1 MEEERAEKLRTLLDS
16 GLHQLYGLWDEI
28 GLDESTQ
35 RDRSQTVE
43 DHFKSL
49 LDRMIKEENGLKK
62 RLVESLEHSIKQCV
76 RLSKEL
82 GMKYDEP
89 DSRLALIKLEHALR
103 GEAKR
108 LETVKEERM
117 AEVLK
122 LRKTDEELC
131 QRLAVDPFYVSS
143 TTVPTSHQMEGLKDH
158 IRGLEEEK
166 FTRLEQYVKLK
177 ETILSLYSELE
188 TEPATDFERE
198 VACEDTD
205 RFVLSTSNLT
215 SVGGI
220 VKKLEEEKTRN
231 MRATMEAVEKLDSL
245 YERLQLD
252 MGEKYQF
259 LSDNPGHGPSTITI
273 LHKEIERL
281 EEIKKA
287 NIEKF
292 VNTLR
297 NELHKLWDDCF
308 YSPEQ
313 RNRFSPL
320 HSIDFTEELLEAHEA
335 EAAKVKK
342 YLHDNK
348 ELFNKVAQ
356 RQEVWNKFMEL
367 ERRAKDPSRLLNAR
381 GKSLLVE
388 EKERNKVNKALPRV
402 EQELENLIADWERLH
417 QTQFLVGGVCLKD
430 FIETQKQEHV
440 QQLEAEKHA
449 REKQKKETLLQET
462 RYGAKPST
470 PARLKGH
477 NSTAKMTPAR
487 SQKLVPTPSSSR
499 IVSRVAS
506 AVATMRSPRAG
517 RVAKGTSPRIGG
529 KPASKPDGTLR
540 GKRRSSYG
548 IKKDKKNKKMAAAQ
562 EQKMKKGILTEANYS
577 LNGNDTI
584 VRRGIN
590 DMSVASTVPDYGSFK
605 QGNMLNSTEA
615 GGLTPEVSTRPMPS
629 YMTPTQ
635 TAQNR
640 MFKTPTTPG
649 SRSRSRL
656 TPGSSTSK
664 LSTLR
669 SATKLPFLI

>member
-1 MEEERAEKLRTLLDS
+1 MEEERAEKLRVLLDT

-103 GEAKR
+103 GEARR

-143 TTVPTSHQMEGLKDH
+143 TTVPTSHQMEGLKEH

-177 ETILSLYSELE
+177 ETILSLFNELE

-205 RFVLSTSNLT
+205 RFVLSTANLT

-231 MRATMEAVEKLDSL
+231 MRTTMEAVEKLDSL

-252 MGEKYQF
+252 MGEKFQF
-259 LSDNPGHGPSTITI
+259 LSENPGHGPSTIAI

-367 ERRAKDPSRLLNAR
+367 ERKAKDPSRLLNAR
-381 GKSLLVE
+381 GTSLLVE

-430 FIETQKQEHV
+430 FIEAQKLEHV
-440 QQLEAEKHA
+440 HQLEAEKHA

-477 NSTAKMTPAR
+477 NSTTKMTPAK
-487 SQKLVPTPSSSR
+487 KLVPTPSSSR
-499 IVSRVAS
+499 MVSRVAS
-506 AVATMRSPRAG
+506 AMATMRSPRAG
-517 RVAKGTSPRIGG
+517 RVAKGTSPRVGG
-529 KPASKPDGTLR
+529 KPASK
-540 GKRRSSYG
+540 
-548 IKKDKKNKKMAAAQ
+548 NKKVAAAQ

-584 VRRGIN
+584 VRRGVV

-605 QGNMLNSTEA
+605 QGNILNSTEA
-615 GGLTPEVSTRPMPS
+615 GGLTPEVATRPLPS

-656 TPGSSTSK
+656 TPGGSTSK

>member
-1 MEEERAEKLRTLLDS
+1 
-16 GLHQLYGLWDEI
+16 
-28 GLDESTQ
+28 
-35 RDRSQTVE
+35 
-43 DHFKSL
+43 
-49 LDRMIKEENGLKK
+49 
-62 RLVESLEHSIKQCV
+62 
-76 RLSKEL
+76 
-82 GMKYDEP
+82 
-89 DSRLALIKLEHALR
+89 
-103 GEAKR
+103 
-108 LETVKEERM
+108 
-117 AEVLK
+117 
-122 LRKTDEELC
+122 
-131 QRLAVDPFYVSS
+131 
-143 TTVPTSHQMEGLKDH
+143 
-158 IRGLEEEK
+158 
-166 FTRLEQYVKLK
+166 
-177 ETILSLYSELE
+177 
-188 TEPATDFERE
+188 
-198 VACEDTD
+198 
-205 RFVLSTSNLT
+205 
-215 SVGGI
+215 
-220 VKKLEEEKTRN
+220 
-231 MRATMEAVEKLDSL
+231 
-245 YERLQLD
+245 
-252 MGEKYQF
+252 MG
-259 LSDNPGHGPSTITI
+259 
-273 LHKEIERL
+273 
-281 EEIKKA
+281 
-287 NIEKF
+287 
-292 VNTLR
+292 
-297 NELHKLWDDCF
+297 
-308 YSPEQ
+308 SPEQ

-335 EAAKVKK
+335 EAAKVKN

-402 EQELENLIADWERLH
+402 EQELEDLIADWERLH

-517 RVAKGTSPRIGG
+517 RGAKGTSPRIGG
-529 KPASKPDGTLR
+529 KPAS
-540 GKRRSSYG
+540 
-548 IKKDKKNKKMAAAQ
+548 KNKKMAAAQ

-605 QGNMLNSTEA
+605 QGNMLNST
-615 GGLTPEVSTRPMPS
+615 
-629 YMTPTQ
+629 Q

-656 TPGSSTSK
+656 TPGGSTSK

>member
-1 MEEERAEKLRTLLDS
+1 MEEERAEKLRGLLDT

-103 GEAKR
+103 GEARR

-143 TTVPTSHQMEGLKDH
+143 TTVPTSHQMEGLKEH

-177 ETILSLYSELE
+177 ETILSLYNELE
-188 TEPATDFERE
+188 SEPGTDFERE

-205 RFVLSTSNLT
+205 RFVLSTTNLT

-231 MRATMEAVEKLDSL
+231 MRTTMEAVEKLDSL

-252 MGEKYQF
+252 MGEKFQF
-259 LSDNPGHGPSTITI
+259 LSENPGHGPSTIAI

-367 ERRAKDPSRLLNAR
+367 ERKAKDPSRLLNAR
-381 GKSLLVE
+381 GTSLLVE

-430 FIETQKQEHV
+430 FIEAQKLDHV

-477 NSTAKMTPAR
+477 NSTAKMTPAK
-487 SQKLVPTPSSSR
+487 KLVPTPSSSR

-517 RVAKGTSPRIGG
+517 RVAKGTSPRVGG
-529 KPASKPDGTLR
+529 KPASK
-540 GKRRSSYG
+540 
-548 IKKDKKNKKMAAAQ
+548 NKKVAAAQ
-562 EQKMKKGILTEANYS
+562 GQKLKKGILTEANYS

-584 VRRGIN
+584 VRRGV
-590 DMSVASTVPDYGSFK
+590 DLSVASTVPDYGSFK
-605 QGNMLNSTEA
+605 QGNILNSTEA
-615 GGLTPEVSTRPMPS
+615 GGLTPEVAARPLPS

-656 TPGSSTSK
+656 TPGGSTSK

>member
-1 MEEERAEKLRTLLDS
+1 VIKREELTMEEERAEKLRGLLDT

-103 GEAKR
+103 GEARR

-143 TTVPTSHQMEGLKDH
+143 TTVPTSHQMEGLKEH

-177 ETILSLYSELE
+177 ETILSLYNELE

-205 RFVLSTSNLT
+205 RFVLSTANLT

-231 MRATMEAVEKLDSL
+231 MRTTMEAVEKLDSL

-252 MGEKYQF
+252 MGEKFQF
-259 LSDNPGHGPSTITI
+259 LSENPGHGPSTIAI

-367 ERRAKDPSRLLNAR
+367 ERKAKDPSRLLNAR
-381 GKSLLVE
+381 GTSLLVE

-402 EQELENLIADWERLH
+402 EQELESLIADWERLH

-430 FIETQKQEHV
+430 FIEAQKLEHV

-477 NSTAKMTPAR
+477 NSTAKMTPAK
-487 SQKLVPTPSSSR
+487 KLVPTPGSSR

-506 AVATMRSPRAG
+506 AMATMRSPRAG
-517 RVAKGTSPRIGG
+517 RVAKGTSPRVGG
-529 KPASKPDGTLR
+529 KPASK
-540 GKRRSSYG
+540 
-548 IKKDKKNKKMAAAQ
+548 NKKVAAAQ
-562 EQKMKKGILTEANYS
+562 EQKMKKGILTDANYS

-584 VRRGIN
+584 VRRGVV
-590 DMSVASTVPDYGSFK
+590 DLSVASTVPDYGSFK
-605 QGNMLNSTEA
+605 QGNILNSTEA
-615 GGLTPEVSTRPMPS
+615 GGLTPEVATRPLPS

-635 TAQNR
+635 AAQSR

-656 TPGSSTSK
+656 TPGGSTSK

>member
-1 MEEERAEKLRTLLDS
+1 MEEERAEKLRGLLDT

-103 GEAKR
+103 GEARR

-143 TTVPTSHQMEGLKDH
+143 TTVPTSHQMEGLKEH

-177 ETILSLYSELE
+177 ETILSLYNELE

-205 RFVLSTSNLT
+205 RFVLSTANLT

-231 MRATMEAVEKLDSL
+231 MRTTMEAVEKLDSL

-252 MGEKYQF
+252 MGEKFQF
-259 LSDNPGHGPSTITI
+259 LSENPGHGPSTIAI

-367 ERRAKDPSRLLNAR
+367 ERKAKDPSRLLNAR
-381 GKSLLVE
+381 GTSLLVE

-402 EQELENLIADWERLH
+402 EQELESLIADWERLH

-430 FIETQKQEHV
+430 FIEAQKLEHV

-477 NSTAKMTPAR
+477 NSTAKMTPAK
-487 SQKLVPTPSSSR
+487 KLVPTPGSSR

-506 AVATMRSPRAG
+506 AMATMRSPRAG
-517 RVAKGTSPRIGG
+517 RVAKGTSPRVGG
-529 KPASKPDGTLR
+529 KPVS
-540 GKRRSSYG
+540 
-548 IKKDKKNKKMAAAQ
+548 KNKKVAAAQ
-562 EQKMKKGILTEANYS
+562 EQKMKKGILTDANYS

-584 VRRGIN
+584 VRRGVV
-590 DMSVASTVPDYGSFK
+590 DLSVASTVPDYGSFK
-605 QGNMLNSTEA
+605 QGNILNSTEA
-615 GGLTPEVSTRPMPS
+615 GGLTPEVATRPLPS

-635 TAQNR
+635 AAQSR

-656 TPGSSTSK
+656 TPGGSTSK

>member
-1 MEEERAEKLRTLLDS
+1 MEEERAEKLRGLLDT

-103 GEAKR
+103 GEARR

-143 TTVPTSHQMEGLKDH
+143 TTVPTSHQMEGLKEH

-177 ETILSLYSELE
+177 ETILSLYNELE

-205 RFVLSTSNLT
+205 RFVLSTANLT

-231 MRATMEAVEKLDSL
+231 MRTTMEAVEKLDSL

-252 MGEKYQF
+252 MGEKFQF
-259 LSDNPGHGPSTITI
+259 LSENPGHGPSTIAI

-367 ERRAKDPSRLLNAR
+367 ERKAKDPSRLLNAR
-381 GKSLLVE
+381 GTSLLVE

-402 EQELENLIADWERLH
+402 EQELESLIADWERLH

-430 FIETQKQEHV
+430 FIEAQKLEHV

-477 NSTAKMTPAR
+477 NSTAKMTPAK
-487 SQKLVPTPSSSR
+487 KLVPTPGSSR

-506 AVATMRSPRAG
+506 AMATMRSPRAG
-517 RVAKGTSPRIGG
+517 RVAKGTSPRVGG
-529 KPASKPDGTLR
+529 KPASK
-540 GKRRSSYG
+540 
-548 IKKDKKNKKMAAAQ
+548 NKKVAAAQ
-562 EQKMKKGILTEANYS
+562 EQKMKKGILTDANYS

-584 VRRGIN
+584 VRRGVV
-590 DMSVASTVPDYGSFK
+590 DLSVASTVPDYGSFK
-605 QGNMLNSTEA
+605 QGNILNSTEA
-615 GGLTPEVSTRPMPS
+615 GGLTPEVATRPLPS

-635 TAQNR
+635 AAQSR

-656 TPGSSTSK
+656 TPGGSTSK